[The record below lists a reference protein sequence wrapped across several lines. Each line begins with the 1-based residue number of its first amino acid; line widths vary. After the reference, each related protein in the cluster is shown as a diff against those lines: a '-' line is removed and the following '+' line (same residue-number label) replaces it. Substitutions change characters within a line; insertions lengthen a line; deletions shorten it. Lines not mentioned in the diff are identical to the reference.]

1 VKTYDVMVIGAG
13 DVGLGIAFNAASDG
27 LKVALVEKGNV
38 GGTCINVGCV
48 PSKTLIYSAD
58 RVTEIKESGRLGI
71 QAEITRI
78 DFPAIMQRM
87 KSAVESGRNSIMEA
101 IKDSVHL
108 DFHHGEGHFVK
119 DHTLEVNDGKIKGK
133 KIFIAAGARPIIPS
147 IKGLESVEFLNN
159 ENILE
164 LEKSPES
171 LLIIGGGY
179 VAVEYGHFFAAMGT
193 KVTMVQ
199 RNERL
204 LPNEE
209 PEVSELLIKEM
220 RKRMEIHTNAE
231 VLELAQGSN
240 GCTAVTADR
249 NTGARRD
256 ITAERIMVATGRRS
270 NADLLRVEHTG
281 VETDGA
287 NFIKVNDHLE
297 TNKRNIWALGD
308 IIGKQMFT
316 HAGDREAELAWHN
329 ATRRKKMKMD
339 FSAVPHAVFTH
350 PQIASIGLTEEQAKK
365 GHEILIGKA
374 KYADTVM
381 GTAMMEEEGF
391 AKAVVEKNTK
401 KILGFHII
409 GPGASLL
416 IQEVVNAVAN
426 KSDVSYIT
434 GSMHIFPALSELV
447 PQTLANLK

>member
-1 VKTYDVMVIGAG
+1 MKTYDVMVIGAG

-179 VAVEYGHFFAAMGT
+179 VAVEYGHFFAAMGK

-209 PEVSELLIKEM
+209 PEVSDLLIKEM

>member
-1 VKTYDVMVIGAG
+1 MNTYDVMVIGAG

-209 PEVSELLIKEM
+209 PEVSDLLIKEM

-329 ATRRKKMKMD
+329 ATHKKKMKMD
-339 FSAVPHAVFTH
+339 FSAIPHAVFTH

>member
-1 VKTYDVMVIGAG
+1 MNTYDVMVIGAG

>member
-1 VKTYDVMVIGAG
+1 MKTYDVMVIGAG

-179 VAVEYGHFFAAMGT
+179 VAVEYGHFFAAMGK

-209 PEVSELLIKEM
+209 PEVSDLLIKEM

-316 HAGDREAELAWHN
+316 HAGDRAAELAWHN
-329 ATRRKKMKMD
+329 ATHKKKMKMD

-365 GHEILIGKA
+365 EHEVLVGKA

-391 AKAVVEKNTK
+391 AKAVLEKGTK

-434 GSMHIFPALSELV
+434 GSMHIFPALSELI

>member
-1 VKTYDVMVIGAG
+1 MKTYDVMVIGAG

-27 LKVALVEKGNV
+27 LNVALVEKGNV

-58 RVTEIKESGRLGI
+58 RVTDIKESGKLGI
-71 QAEITRI
+71 GAEITHM
-78 DFPAIMQRM
+78 DFPAIMRRM
-87 KSAVESGRNSIMEA
+87 KEAVESGRGSIMEA
-101 IKDSVHL
+101 IKDSEHL
-108 DFHHGEGHFVK
+108 DFCHGEGHFVR
-119 DHTLEVNDGKIKGK
+119 DHTLEVNGEKIKGK

-164 LEKSPES
+164 LGKSPES

-209 PEVSELLIKEM
+209 PEVSDLLTKEIG
-220 RKRMEIHTNAE
+220 KRMEIHTNAE
-231 VLELAQGSN
+231 VLEVAQGSD
-240 GCTAVTADR
+240 GCTAVIADR
-249 NTGARRD
+249 NTGIRRN

-287 NFIKVNDHLE
+287 NFIKVNDYLE

-316 HAGDREAELAWHN
+316 HAGDREAEVAWHN
-329 ATRRKKMKMD
+329 ATHKKKMKMD
-339 FSAVPHAVFTH
+339 FGTVPHAVFTR
-350 PQIASIGLTEEQAKK
+350 PQIASIGLTEERARKEY
-365 GHEILIGKA
+365 EILVGKA

-391 AKAVVEKNTK
+391 AKAVVEKGTK

-409 GPGASLL
+409 GPEASLL
-416 IQEVVNAVAN
+416 IQEVVNAVAH
-426 KSDVSYIT
+426 KSDISYIT
-434 GSMHIFPALSELV
+434 GSMHIFPALSELI
-447 PQTLANLK
+447 PQTLDNLK

>member
-1 VKTYDVMVIGAG
+1 MKTYDVMVIGAG

-58 RVTEIKESGRLGI
+58 RVTEIKESGKLGI
-71 QAEITRI
+71 QAEITHM
-78 DFPAIMQRM
+78 DFPAIMRRT
-87 KSAVESGRNSIMEA
+87 KEAVESGRSSIMEA
-101 IKDSVHL
+101 IKDSEHL
-108 DFHHGEGHFVK
+108 DFHNGEGHFVR
-119 DHTLEVNDGKIKGK
+119 DHTLEVNGEKIKGK

-147 IKGLESVEFLNN
+147 IKGLEKVEFLNN

-164 LEKSPES
+164 LGKSPES

-209 PEVSELLIKEM
+209 PEVSDLLTKEIG
-220 RKRMEIHTNAE
+220 KRMEIHTNAE
-231 VLELAQGSN
+231 VLEVARGSD
-240 GCTAVTADR
+240 GCTVVIADR
-249 NTGARRD
+249 NTGIRRN

-287 NFIKVNDHLE
+287 NFIKVNDYLE

-316 HAGDREAELAWHN
+316 HAGDREAEVAWHN
-329 ATRRKKMKMD
+329 ATHKKKMKMD

-350 PQIASIGLTEEQAKK
+350 PQIASIGLTEEQARKE
-365 GHEILIGKA
+365 HEILVGKA

-391 AKAVVEKNTK
+391 AKAVVEKGTK

-409 GPGASLL
+409 GPEASLL
-416 IQEVVNAVAN
+416 IQEVVNAVAH
-426 KSDVSYIT
+426 KSDISYIT
-434 GSMHIFPALSELV
+434 GSMHIFPALSELI
-447 PQTLANLK
+447 PQTLGSLE

>member
-1 VKTYDVMVIGAG
+1 MKTYDVMVIGAG
-13 DVGLGIAFNAASDG
+13 DVGLGIAFKAASDG

-58 RVTEIKESGRLGI
+58 RITAIKGSGKLGI
-71 QAEITRI
+71 HAEITGL
-78 DFPAIMQRM
+78 DFPAIMRRM
-87 KSAVESGRNSIMEA
+87 KEAVESGRDSIMGG
-101 IKDSVHL
+101 IKDTEHL
-108 DFHHGEGHFVK
+108 DFYHGEGHFVRG
-119 DHTLEVNDGKIKGK
+119 HTLEVNGEKIKGK
-133 KIFIAAGARPIIPS
+133 KIFIAAGARPFIPP
-147 IKGLESVEFLNN
+147 IKGLEGVEFLTN

-164 LEKSPES
+164 LEKNPGS

-179 VAVEYGHFFAAMGT
+179 VAVEYAHFFAAVGT
-193 KVTMVQ
+193 RVTMVQ

-209 PEVSELLIKEM
+209 PEITDLLMKELK
-220 RKRMEIHTNAE
+220 KRMEIQTNAE
-231 VLELAQGSN
+231 IVELAKGAD

-249 NTGARRD
+249 NSGAQRH

-270 NADLLRVEHTG
+270 NADLLKVEHTD

-287 NFIKVNDHLE
+287 DFIKVNDNLE

-308 IIGKQMFT
+308 SIGRQMFT
-316 HAGDREAELAWHN
+316 HAGDREAEVAWHN
-329 ATRRKKMKMD
+329 ATHKKKIKMD
-339 FSAVPHAVFTH
+339 FGAVPHAVFTH
-350 PQIASIGLTEEQAKK
+350 PQIASVGLTEEQARK
-365 GHEILIGKA
+365 GHEVLVGKA
-374 KYADTVM
+374 KYSDTVM
-381 GTAMMEEEGF
+381 GSAMMEEEGF

-409 GPGASLL
+409 GPWASVL

-426 KSDVSYIT
+426 QSDISSIT
-434 GSMHIFPALSELV
+434 ESMHIFPALSELI
-447 PQTLANLK
+447 PQTLANLQ

>member
-1 VKTYDVMVIGAG
+1 MNTYDVMVIGAG

-179 VAVEYGHFFAAMGT
+179 VAVEYGHFFAAMGK

-209 PEVSELLIKEM
+209 PEVSDLLIKEM

-287 NFIKVNDHLE
+287 NFIRVNDHLE

-329 ATRRKKMKMD
+329 ATHKKNMKMD
-339 FSAVPHAVFTH
+339 FSAIPHAVFTH

-374 KYADTVM
+374 KYADTVT

>member
-1 VKTYDVMVIGAG
+1 MKTYDVMVIGAG
-13 DVGLGIAFNAASDG
+13 DVGLGIAFKAASDG

-58 RVTEIKESGRLGI
+58 RVTEIKESGKLGI
-71 QAEITRI
+71 QAGITRL

-87 KSAVESGRNSIMEA
+87 KSAVESGRNSIMDA
-101 IKDSVHL
+101 IKDSEHL
-108 DFHHGEGHFVK
+108 DFHYGEGHFVR
-119 DHTLEVNDGKIKGK
+119 DYTLEVNGGKIKGK

-164 LEKSPES
+164 LDKSPES

-193 KVTMVQ
+193 KVTIVQ

-209 PEVSELLIKEM
+209 PEVSDLLMKEM
-220 RKRMEIHTNAE
+220 GRRMEIHTNAE
-231 VLELAQGSN
+231 VWEVARGGD
-240 GCTAVTADR
+240 GCTVVTADR

-281 VETDGA
+281 VEMDGA
-287 NFIKVNDHLE
+287 HFIKVNDQLE

-329 ATRRKKMKMD
+329 ATHKKKMKMD
-339 FSAVPHAVFTH
+339 FSAIPHAVFTH

>member
-1 VKTYDVMVIGAG
+1 
-13 DVGLGIAFNAASDG
+13 
-27 LKVALVEKGNV
+27 
-38 GGTCINVGCV
+38 
-48 PSKTLIYSAD
+48 
-58 RVTEIKESGRLGI
+58 VTEIKESGKLGI
-71 QAEITRI
+71 QAEITHM
-78 DFPAIMQRM
+78 DFPAIMRRM
-87 KSAVESGRNSIMEA
+87 KEAVESGRSSIMEA
-101 IKDSVHL
+101 IKDSEHL
-108 DFHHGEGHFVK
+108 DFHHGEGHFVR
-119 DHTLEVNDGKIKGK
+119 DHTLEVNGEKIKGK
-133 KIFIAAGARPIIPS
+133 KIFIAAGARPIIPP

-164 LEKSPES
+164 LGKSPES

-209 PEVSELLIKEM
+209 PEVSDLLTKEM
-220 RKRMEIHTNAE
+220 GKRMEIHTNAE
-231 VLELAQGSN
+231 VVELTQGVD

-249 NTGARRD
+249 STGARRH
-256 ITAERIMVATGRRS
+256 ITTERIMVATGRRS

-287 NFIKVNDHLE
+287 SFINVNDQLE

-316 HAGDREAELAWHN
+316 HAGDREAEVAWHN
-329 ATRRKKMKMD
+329 AAHKKKMKMD

-350 PQIASIGLTEEQAKK
+350 PQIASIGLTEEQARKE
-365 GHEILIGKA
+365 HEILVGKA

-391 AKAVVEKNTK
+391 AKAVVDKNTK

-409 GPGASLL
+409 GPEASLL
-416 IQEVVNAVAN
+416 IQEVVNVVAHQ
-426 KSDVSYIT
+426 SDISYIT
-434 GSMHIFPALSELV
+434 NSMHIFPALSELI
-447 PQTLANLK
+447 PQTLNNLK

>member
-1 VKTYDVMVIGAG
+1 MKTYDVMVIGAG

-71 QAEITRI
+71 QTEITRI

-209 PEVSELLIKEM
+209 PEVSDLLIKEM

-329 ATRRKKMKMD
+329 ATHKKKMKMD
-339 FSAVPHAVFTH
+339 FSAIPHAVFTH

>member
-1 VKTYDVMVIGAG
+1 MKTYDVMVIGAG
-13 DVGLGIAFNAASDG
+13 DVGLGIAFKAASDG

-58 RVTEIKESGRLGI
+58 RVTEIKESAKLGI
-71 QAEITRI
+71 HAEIARL
-78 DFPAIMQRM
+78 DFPVIMQRM
-87 KSAVESGRNSIMEA
+87 KGAVESGRNSIMEA
-101 IKDSVHL
+101 IKDSEHL
-108 DFHHGEGHFVK
+108 DFYHGEGHFVR
-119 DHTLEVNDGKIKGK
+119 DYTLEVNGEKIKGK
-133 KIFIAAGARPIIPS
+133 KIFIAAGARPIIPP
-147 IKGLESVEFLNN
+147 IKGLEGVEFLNN

-164 LEKSPES
+164 LGKNPES

-209 PEVSELLIKEM
+209 PEITDLLIKEM
-220 RKRMEIHTNAE
+220 GKRMKIQTNAE
-231 VLELAQGSN
+231 VIELTQCVDGY
-240 GCTAVTADR
+240 TVVTADR
-249 NTGARRD
+249 NAGARRP
-256 ITAERIMVATGRRS
+256 ITVERIMVATGRRS
-270 NADLLRVEHTG
+270 NAGLLRVEHTG
-281 VETDGA
+281 VETDEA
-287 NFIKVNDHLE
+287 NFIRVNDHLE

-316 HAGDREAELAWHN
+316 HAGDREAEVAWHN
-329 ATRRKKMKMD
+329 ATHKKKMKMD

-365 GHEILIGKA
+365 EHEILVGKA

-381 GTAMMEEEGF
+381 GTAMVEEEGF
-391 AKAVVEKNTK
+391 AKAVVEKGTK

-409 GPGASLL
+409 GPEASLL

-426 KSDVSYIT
+426 KNDISYIT
-434 GSMHIFPALSELV
+434 DSMHIFPALSELI
-447 PQTLANLK
+447 PQTLNNLE

>member
-1 VKTYDVMVIGAG
+1 VNTYDVMVIGAG

>member
-1 VKTYDVMVIGAG
+1 MKTYDAIVIGAG
-13 DVGLGIAFNAASDG
+13 DVGLGIAFKAASDG
-27 LKVALVEKGNV
+27 LSVALVEKGNV

-58 RVTEIKESGRLGI
+58 RVAEIKGSGKLGI
-71 QAEITRI
+71 QAEITNI
-78 DFPAIMQRM
+78 DFPAIMQRI
-87 KSAVESGRNSIMEA
+87 KRAVESGRNSIMEA
-101 IKDSVHL
+101 IKDTEHL
-108 DFHHGEGHFVK
+108 DFFHGEGHFVR
-119 DHTLEVNDGKIKGK
+119 DRTLEVNGEKIKGK

-147 IKGLESVEFLNN
+147 IQGSENVAFLTN

-193 KVTMVQ
+193 RVTMVQ

-204 LPNEE
+204 LPKEE
-209 PEVSELLIKEM
+209 PEVSDLLMKEM
-220 RKRMEIHTNAE
+220 GRRMEIHTNAE
-231 VLELAQGSN
+231 VREVIQGGD
-240 GCTAVTADR
+240 GCTVVTADR
-249 NTGARRD
+249 STGTRRT
-256 ITAERIMVATGRRS
+256 ITTERIMVATGRRA
-270 NADLLRVEHTG
+270 NADLLRVEDTG

-287 NFIKVNDHLE
+287 NFIKVNNYLQ
-297 TNKRNIWALGD
+297 TNKKDIWALGD

-329 ATRRKKMKMD
+329 ATHKKKRKMD
-339 FSAVPHAVFTH
+339 FSAVPHAVFTY
-350 PQIASIGLTEEQAKK
+350 PQIASIGLTEEQARKE
-365 GHEILIGKA
+365 HEVLVGKA

-381 GTAMMEEEGF
+381 GSAMGEEEGF
-391 AKAVVEKNTK
+391 AKAVVERNTK

-409 GPGASLL
+409 GPGASVL
-416 IQEVVNAVAN
+416 IQEVVNAVAHR
-426 KSDVSYIT
+426 SDISYIT

-447 PQTLANLK
+447 PQTLNSLT